1 MFIDDT
7 FFKFLYKVIQFKKFY
22 MHETVKNLISIQSL
36 INSKLLELKEKSRIP
51 KIIAVSKTFKIDHI
65 LPLIQYGHLDF
76 GENKVQEAIE
86 KWTVIKNQNKNIRL
100 HLIGKLQT
108 NKVKFAV
115 KIFDYIH
122 SLDNEKLAKKIAEE
136 QIKQNVRPK
145 IFIQVNLGNESQKS
159 GIIKENLYDFYN
171 FSKGLDLNIIGVMCI
186 PPFNEDSTK
195 FFSQMGELSEIINL
209 KELSMGMS
217 SDYLNAIEYK
227 ATYLRIGS
235 NIFGHRG

>member
-1 MFIDDT
+1 
-7 FFKFLYKVIQFKKFY
+7 

-65 LPLIQYGHLDF
+65 LPLIKYGHLDF

-86 KWTVIKNQNKNIRL
+86 KWTDIKNQNKNIHL

-136 QIKQNVRPK
+136 QVKQNVKPK

-159 GIIKENLYDFYN
+159 GIIKENLLNFYN
-171 FSKGLDLNIIGVMCI
+171 FSKGLGLNIIGIMCI

-195 FFSQMGELSEIINL
+195 FFSQMSELNEIINL

-227 ATYLRIGS
+227 STYLRIGS
-235 NIFGHRG
+235 NIFGQRG

>member
-1 MFIDDT
+1 M
-7 FFKFLYKVIQFKKFY
+7 
-22 MHETVKNLISIQSL
+22 
-36 INSKLLELKEKSRIP
+36 LELEEKNRIP

-65 LPLIQYGHLDF
+65 LPLIQHGHLDF

-86 KWTVIKNQNKNIRL
+86 KWTDIKNQNKSINL

-136 QIKQNVRPK
+136 QVKQNVKPK
-145 IFIQVNLGNESQKS
+145 IFIQINLGNESQKS
-159 GIIKENLYDFYN
+159 GIIKENLLDFYN
-171 FSKGLDLNIIGVMCI
+171 FSKDLGLNIIGIMCI

-195 FFSQMGELSEIINL
+195 FFSKMSELNEIINL

-227 ATYLRIGS
+227 STYLRIGS
-235 NIFGHRG
+235 NIFGQRG